1 MMTYNL
7 ISTITRLPLLVGC
20 KEFPT
25 DQQGMQLIK
34 LINDFV
40 NDNYKYSGQ
49 QLTEAFTMAV
59 KRELF
64 LDGKRVDPST
74 FGQYLS
80 MNTVG
85 QVLTAYKESKRD
97 ASARPKAYN
106 PLQLEYKKKPIEP
119 LEAFELIKRWC
130 LEENKLPFAAP
141 YKIAYKYLVEQGK
154 IKEVNK
160 DAISFGRRARANQ
173 DIDLETQA
181 CENWFKRNV
190 VGG

>member
-1 MMTYNL
+1 MTYNL

-34 LINDFV
+34 LINDFI
-40 NDNYKYSGQ
+40 NDNYQYSGG

-85 QVLTAYKESKRD
+85 QVLTAYKEAKRD
-97 ASARPKAYN
+97 TNARPKAYN
-106 PLQLEYKKKPIEP
+106 PLQLEYKKKPIQP
-119 LEAFELIKRWC
+119 IEAFELIKKWC
-130 LEENKLPFAAP
+130 FEENKTPNFAP

-154 IKEVNK
+154 LKPVKEAVH
-160 DAISFGRRARANQ
+160 SFSKRSRMEK
-173 DIDLETQA
+173 IDLEAQA
-181 CENWFKRNV
+181 CENWFQRNV
-190 VGG
+190 VGR

>member
-1 MMTYNL
+1 
-7 ISTITRLPLLVGC
+7 
-20 KEFPT
+20 
-25 DQQGMQLIK
+25 MQLIK

-119 LEAFELIKRWC
+119 VEAFELIKRWC